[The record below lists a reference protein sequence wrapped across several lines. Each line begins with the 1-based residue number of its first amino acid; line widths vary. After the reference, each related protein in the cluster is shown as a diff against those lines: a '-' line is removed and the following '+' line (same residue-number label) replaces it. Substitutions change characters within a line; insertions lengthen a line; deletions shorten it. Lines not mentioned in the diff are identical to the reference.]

1 MCVGNAAA
9 SPSKQLNIGNKK
21 RMTINRKIPTTKSKG
36 KWSTAELQLRTDEG
50 VRLNKQ
56 GKHIVYE
63 DSEGFL
69 TAGIGHRLTDAEIA
83 KDNYKEFDEV
93 VDQSLP
99 EKWFRKDLA
108 TANEDVDVL
117 YKGMNIQG
125 VKRDVL
131 VNMAF
136 NMGRPK
142 LAEFDSMEDFIRV
155 GDNAGMRYEMEN
167 STWWGQVKDRSKR
180 LGKQIEDLPKEKTEV
195 EKAALSPTLAAQDSS
210 KLYATPKKWQ
220 TENDIKDSK
229 GKVQPRNQSQQ
240 GNKGFGFYGP
250 QVEQTEGSDPRTM
263 TEYTISQ
270 PLYKGGPETDMP
282 SLYLGMPLKQYN
294 EVLQGKIS
302 PETQKGAKA
311 AALGRISSGKSLYRQ
326 SDEADVEVP
335 IK

>member
-1 MCVGNAAA
+1 MCVGNAAAA

-21 RMTINRKIPTTKSKG
+21 RMTINKKIPTPKSKG

-50 VRLNKQ
+50 VRLNKKGQ
-56 GKHIVYE
+56 HVVYE
-63 DSEGFL
+63 DSKGYL
-69 TAGIGHRLTDAEIA
+69 TAGIGHKITQAQLASGR
-83 KDNYKEFDEV
+83 YKEGMV
-93 VDQSLP
+93 VPQEQVD
-99 EKWFRKDLA
+99 KWFEEDLK
-108 TANEDVDVL
+108 TANEDVDIL
-117 YKGMNIQG
+117 YKGMNVQG

-136 NMGRPK
+136 NMGRTK

-167 STWWGQVKDRSKR
+167 SIWWGQVKDRSKR
-180 LGKQIEDLPKEKTEV
+180 LGKQIEDIPEEKKELD
-195 EKAALSPTLAAQDSS
+195 KAAFSPTLSARDSS

-220 TENDIKDSK
+220 TDNDIKDVK
-229 GKVQPRNQSQQ
+229 GKVQPRNQTQQ

-263 TEYTISQ
+263 TEYTIAQ

-311 AALGRISSGKSLYRQ
+311 AALNRISSGKSIYRQ
-326 SDEADVEVP
+326 SDEEDVEVP
-335 IK
+335 TK